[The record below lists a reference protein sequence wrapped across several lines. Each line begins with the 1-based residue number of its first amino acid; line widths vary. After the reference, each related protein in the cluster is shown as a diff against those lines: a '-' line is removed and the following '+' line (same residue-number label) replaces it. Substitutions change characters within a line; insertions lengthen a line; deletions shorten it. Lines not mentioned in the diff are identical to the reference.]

1 MQQITNGGWDQR
13 ITIFRADEAEAG
25 EQVDAFAIVTHKY
38 VVFVDT
44 LATPALA
51 RQMVEAMRPY
61 LADRQPLV
69 INTHA
74 DYDHCWGNAV
84 FATDGELP
92 APIYGH
98 AYAAKRLTS
107 DEDKHYLSDQQQK
120 DPRFAE
126 VRLVPPTNTIDKQTA
141 IDCGDLQL
149 ALIPTPGHCPDH
161 IAIWIPNIRHLFTGD
176 AAESPFPYVANAAT
190 LPSLIHSLEVLAG
203 LNAAIALPCHGE
215 TTDPQ
220 LLTCNLNYFEAV
232 KTSCLQS
239 IENGSLPDDWINA
252 KNIADIVGMSY
263 EEALAISQADP
274 EQTPSMYRDFH
285 ETAIKATITLLLRS
299 QNAP

>member
-1 MQQITNGGWDQR
+1 MKQITNGGWDQR

-25 EQVDAFAIVTHKY
+25 EQVDAFAIVTQRY
-38 VVFVDT
+38 LVFIDT

-51 RQMVEAMRPY
+51 RQMVEAMRPH

-107 DEDKHYLSDQQQK
+107 DEDKRFLSEQQQK
-120 DPRFAE
+120 DPRFAD
-126 VRLVPPTNTIDKQTA
+126 VRLVPPTVTIDKQTT

-149 ALIPTPGHCPDH
+149 ELIPTPGHCPDH
-161 IAIWIPNIRHLFTGD
+161 IAIWVPSIRHLFTGD
-176 AAESPFPYVANAAT
+176 AAESPFPYVADAAT
-190 LPSLIHSLEVLAG
+190 LPLLIHSLEILAG

-215 TTDPQ
+215 TTSSE
-220 LLTCNLNYFEAV
+220 LIIRNLSYFVVIKEH
-232 KTSCLQS
+232 CQQS
-239 IENGSLPDDWINA
+239 VESGTLPADWTNEQ
-252 KNIADIVGMSY
+252 NIANIIGMTY
-263 EEALAISQADP
+263 E
-274 EQTPSMYRDFH
+274 R
-285 ETAIKATITLLLRS
+285 AIKATLTLLQERE
-299 QNAP
+299 